1 MYLCVDD
8 IWYCLVNTNAMES
21 VNTMTDKLHPRSGF
35 DRALSELRDNVVRLS
50 TMVDKAIVRSI
61 DALKRQDIE
70 LAHHIVADDKMINM
84 LRYKIEEDAYVL
96 MAMQNPLA
104 RDLRIILTA
113 IHITVELERIADH
126 AAGVAK
132 LTIELANEPLLKP
145 LIDIPRMA
153 EIARQ
158 MLSESIGAYL
168 DWNAEK
174 ALQIMR
180 RDAEVD
186 ALDKQV
192 YHELLTF
199 MLDDQSKVNRATYL
213 LWVSH
218 NVERIADRITN
229 ICERIIYMVTG
240 DVYNEDLLET

>member
-1 MYLCVDD
+1 
-8 IWYCLVNTNAMES
+8 MEFS
-21 VNTMTDKLHPRSGF
+21 NTMTDKLQPRSGF
-35 DRALSELRDNVVRLS
+35 DRALSEMRDNVVRLS
-50 TMVDKAIVRSI
+50 TMVDKAIERSI
-61 DALKRQDIE
+61 EALKNQDIE
-70 LAHHIVADDKMINM
+70 LAHHVVADDKEINT
-84 LRYKIEEDAYVL
+84 LRYKIEEDAYKL

-104 RDLRIILTA
+104 RDLRVIVTA

-132 LTIELANEPLLKP
+132 LSIELANEPLLKP

-153 EIARQ
+153 EISRE
-158 MLSESIGAYL
+158 MLHDSIGAYL
-168 DWNAEK
+168 DWNREL
-174 ALQIMR
+174 ALEIVR

-186 ALDKQV
+186 VLDKRV
-192 YHELLTF
+192 YHELLSF

-240 DVYNEDLLET
+240 DVYNEELLES

>member
-1 MYLCVDD
+1 MV
-8 IWYCLVNTNAMES
+8 
-21 VNTMTDKLHPRSGF
+21 DKLQPRSGF
-35 DRALSELRDNVVRLS
+35 DRALSEMRDNVVRLS
-50 TMVDKAIVRSI
+50 TMVDKAIERSI
-61 DALKRQDIE
+61 DALKHQDVE
-70 LAHHIVADDKMINM
+70 LAHHIVADDKEINA
-84 LRYKIEEDAYVL
+84 LRYKIEEDAYTL

-104 RDLRIILTA
+104 RDLRVIVTA

-132 LTIELANEPLLKP
+132 LTIELAKEPLLKP

-153 EIARQ
+153 EISRG
-158 MLSESIGAYL
+158 MLRDSIGAYL
-168 DWNAEK
+168 DWNHVL
-174 ALQIMR
+174 ALEIVR
-180 RDAEVD
+180 RDVEVD
-186 ALDKQV
+186 TLDKRV
-192 YHELLTF
+192 YHDLLSF

-240 DVYNEDLLET
+240 EVYNEELLES